1 MYLSSLGISGSAL
14 LLLGASVLALV
25 PTIATATKDHN
36 RAKALRDAGEILPL
50 QVILERAN
58 QQHRGQLLEAEL
70 EDEGGRVFYELELV
84 DETGLVW
91 EIKYDAKT
99 GELVQR
105 ERDD

>member
-1 MYLSSLGISGSAL
+1 MHSLNFGRWRGVL
-14 LLLGASVLALV
+14 LLLGASLLV
-25 PTIATATKDHN
+25 FVPIATADNDHN

-58 QQHRGQLLEAEL
+58 QQYRGQLLEAEL
-70 EDEGGRVFYELELV
+70 EDEGGRVLYELELV
-84 DETGLVW
+84 DENGLVW

-99 GELVQR
+99 GELMQR